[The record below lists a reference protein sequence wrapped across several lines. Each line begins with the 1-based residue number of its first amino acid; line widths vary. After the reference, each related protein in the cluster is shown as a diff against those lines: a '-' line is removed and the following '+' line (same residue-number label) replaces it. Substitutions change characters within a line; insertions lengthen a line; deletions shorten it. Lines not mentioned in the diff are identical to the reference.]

1 MNKKLIVGLIAGF
14 IAAPSFAAAPDLCKG
29 DGKDAAVEAAG
40 KFIATAFKQ
49 KCSNNVFSEYGES
62 NSGAWVVAASK
73 KGKNY
78 FMGHT
83 NGGAAIPV
91 PGADEIK
98 ASADPSPGTYL
109 TKAEALG
116 GS

>member
-1 MNKKLIVGLIAGF
+1 MNKKLIFGLIASF

-29 DGKDAAVEAAG
+29 DGKDAAVETAG
-40 KFIATAFKQ
+40 KFIATAFTQ
-49 KCSNNVFSEYGES
+49 KCSANVISQYGED
-62 NSGAWVVAASK
+62 NVGAWVVTASK

-91 PGADEIK
+91 P
-98 ASADPSPGTYL
+98 
-109 TKAEALG
+109 KAEVKAGTDPTPGDHLSEAEKLG